1 MKFSLAALAVVFAPA
16 CAFAQIIEAG
26 SSQMMVGDTMIYPD
40 NPAYP
45 AGLAARGAQGRVLVR
60 VTVDANGGPSSVSVR
75 ESSRSRALDRAAVA
89 LVRTY
94 RHAPARPGMGPDEV
108 LVPIRFRK
116 DTIPNLRSKTC
127 ADLNVDK
134 AWFTATFPEKKV
146 FELDAVSM
154 AMDTLVLSLP
164 GPQQAAYTRNS
175 QAVAL
180 AAIAACAT
188 RPGDKF
194 FTVMQQE
201 ASTLPRK

>member
-1 MKFSLAALAVVFAPA
+1 MTLLFAALAAIFAPPGA
-16 CAFAQIIEAG
+16 IAQIIEAPG
-26 SSQMMVGDTMIYPD
+26 SQMMAGDTMIYPD

-60 VTVDANGGPSSVSVR
+60 VTVDANGGPTSVLVR
-75 ESSRSRALDRAAVA
+75 ESSRSRALDAAAVA
-89 LVRTY
+89 VVRTF
-94 RHAPARPGMGPDEV
+94 RHAPARPGMGPSEV

-116 DTIPNLRSKTC
+116 DTVQTLRSKTC

-154 AMDTLVLSLP
+154 AMDTLVFTLP
-164 GPQQAAYTRNS
+164 GPQQAAYTGNS
-175 QAVAL
+175 VAVAA
-180 AAIAACAT
+180 AAIAACAR

-201 ASTLPRK
+201 ALKLPRK